1 MRVRPALRRPLSTQM
16 FDCPR
21 VDYNGL
27 LLRRSRGMREL
38 TGKVGSMTSRAPRH
52 ELRNML
58 VPGAALLLPGVANAL
73 AARVVAD
80 QGFAAAYVTGAGI
93 ANTFFGVPD
102 IGLVTLSELASHV
115 AAIREAFPGPL
126 VVDADTGFGNAVN
139 VVRTVCL
146 LERAG
151 ADALQIEDQIFPK
164 RCGHFEGKHVIPAA
178 EMVEKIKA
186 AVDTR
191 RDRDLLIIAR
201 TDAIAPEGY
210 AAAIERAA
218 AYREAGADVTFVE
231 APTSME
237 QIADIPHRLPWPQL
251 INIVLGGRTPELP
264 NEKLKEL
271 GYAGVI
277 YANVA
282 LQSALKGMQAALGEL
297 RRKGYMGNAM
307 ELVADFAERQRLVH
321 KDEFDALERRYVA
334 KD

>member
-1 MRVRPALRRPLSTQM
+1 MTGQISRRE
-16 FDCPR
+16 FR
-21 VDYNGL
+21 
-27 LLRRSRGMREL
+27 
-38 TGKVGSMTSRAPRH
+38 K
-52 ELRNML
+52 ML

-102 IGLVTLSELASHV
+102 IGLVSVTELADHV

-126 VVDADTGFGNAVN
+126 VVDADTGFGNALN
-139 VVRTVCL
+139 MVRTVRL

-151 ADALQIEDQIFPK
+151 ADALKIEDQVFPK
-164 RCGHFEGKHVIPAA
+164 RCGHFAGKHVIPAA
-178 EMVEKIKA
+178 EMVQKVKA

-191 RDRDLLIIAR
+191 RDGDLLIIAR
-201 TDAIAPEGY
+201 TDAIAPEGFE
-210 AAAIERAA
+210 AAIVRAT
-218 AYREAGADVTFVE
+218 AYHEAGADVTFVE

-237 QIADIPHRLPWPQL
+237 QIADIPRRLPWPQL
-251 INIVLGGRTPELP
+251 LNIVIGGRTPELP

-271 GYAGVI
+271 GFAGVI

-282 LQSALKGMQAALGEL
+282 LQSALLGMQTALGEL
-297 RRKGYMGNAM
+297 RRRGCMGDATKM
-307 ELVADFAERQRLVH
+307 VVDFSDRQRLVR
-321 KDEFDALERRYVA
+321 KDEFDALERKYVT

>member
-1 MRVRPALRRPLSTQM
+1 MMKDRA
-16 FDCPR
+16 
-21 VDYNGL
+21 
-27 LLRRSRGMREL
+27 
-38 TGKVGSMTSRAPRH
+38 MTSRSPRG
-52 ELRNML
+52 ELRDML

-102 IGLVTLSELASHV
+102 IGLVTVSELAAHV
-115 AAIREAFPGPL
+115 AAIREIFPGPI

-139 VVRTVCL
+139 MVRTVQM

-151 ADALQIEDQIFPK
+151 ADALQIEDQVFPK
-164 RCGHFEGKHVIPAA
+164 RCGHFAGKEVIPAA
-178 EMVEKIKA
+178 EMVAKIKA

-191 RDRDLLIIAR
+191 RDADLLVIAR
-201 TDAIAPEGY
+201 TDAIAPEGF
-210 AAAIERAA
+210 AAAIDRAA

-237 QIADIPHRLPWPQL
+237 EIAEIPRRLPWPQL
-251 INIVLGGRTPELP
+251 INIVIGGRTPELP
-264 NEKLKEL
+264 NAKLKEL

-297 RRKGYMGNAM
+297 RRKGRIADALN
-307 ELVADFAERQRLVH
+307 LLTDFAERQRLVH
-321 KDEFDALERRYVA
+321 KDEFDALERKYVA
-334 KD
+334 KE

>member
-1 MRVRPALRRPLSTQM
+1 MA
-16 FDCPR
+16 
-21 VDYNGL
+21 N
-27 LLRRSRGMREL
+27 
-38 TGKVGSMTSRAPRH
+38 RAPRR

-58 VPGAALLLPGVANAL
+58 VPGAAVLLPGVANAL

-93 ANTFFGVPD
+93 ANTFLGVPD
-102 IGLVTLSELASHV
+102 IGLLTVSELAAHV
-115 AAIREAFPGPL
+115 AAIREAFAGPL

-139 VVRTVCL
+139 VVRTVQL

-151 ADALQIEDQIFPK
+151 ADALQIEDQVFPK
-164 RCGHFEGKHVIPAA
+164 RCGHFAGKEVIPAA
-178 EMVEKIKA
+178 EMVAKIKA

-191 RDRDLLIIAR
+191 RDSDLLIIAR

-231 APTSME
+231 APTSTK
-237 QIADIPHRLPWPQL
+237 QIADIPRRLPWPQL
-251 INIVLGGRTPELP
+251 INIVIGGRTPELP
-264 NEKLKEL
+264 NAKLKEL

-297 RRKGYMGNAM
+297 RRRGHMGEATK
-307 ELVADFAERQRLVH
+307 LVMDFSERQRLVQKH
-321 KDEFDALERRYVA
+321 EFDALERQYVA

>member
-1 MRVRPALRRPLSTQM
+1 
-16 FDCPR
+16 
-21 VDYNGL
+21 
-27 LLRRSRGMREL
+27 
-38 TGKVGSMTSRAPRH
+38 MTSRASRH
-52 ELRNML
+52 DFRNML
-58 VPGAALLLPGVANAL
+58 SPGAALLLPGVSNAL

-102 IGLVTLSELASHV
+102 IGLVTVTELAEHV

-139 VVRTVCL
+139 MVRTVAL

-151 ADALQIEDQIFPK
+151 ADALQIEDQVFPK
-164 RCGHFEGKHVIPAA
+164 RCGHFAGKQVIPAA
-178 EMVEKIKA
+178 VMVEKVKA

-201 TDAIAPEGY
+201 TDAIAPEGFE
-210 AAAIERAA
+210 AALARAA
-218 AYREAGADVTFVE
+218 AYHDAGADVTFVE

-237 QIADIPHRLPWPQL
+237 QIADIPRRLPWPQL
-251 INIVLGGRTPELP
+251 LNIVIGGRTPELP
-264 NEKLKEL
+264 NEKVKEL

-282 LQSALKGMQAALGEL
+282 LQAAVLGMQAALGEL
-297 RRKGYMGNAM
+297 RRKGYMGDATR
-307 ELVADFAERQRLVH
+307 LVADFSERQRLVH
-321 KDEFDALERRYVA
+321 KDEFDALERKYA
-334 KD
+334 EKH